1 VEKDMLKN
9 LFKKTTPEQKFW
21 GWFRKN
27 EDKFYQMTQLDREVL
42 FDLLSEQLHK
52 IHENLAFEFNSKP
65 DQNGIRELVISAD
78 GIAELIPYVIKLVN
92 IAPKMERWKITAFRQ
107 PMDENIE
114 INFNG
119 YTISANTVY
128 FRYQYSEDGTQLDA
142 NLYIEGYEE
151 DLIGAIY
158 LLLDS
163 LVGEYQVMTKLRYLE
178 FEELTD
184 KDQLTPLKEI
194 SNIINEL

>member
-1 VEKDMLKN
+1 MLNN
-9 LFKKTTPEQKFW
+9 LFKKLTPEQKFW
-21 GWFRKN
+21 EWFRKN

-42 FDLLSEQLHK
+42 FDVLSEQLHK
-52 IHENLAFEFNSKP
+52 IHEDLAFEFSAEP

-114 INFNG
+114 INFKG

-128 FRYQYSEDGTQLDA
+128 FRYQFSEDGTQLDA
-142 NLYIEGYEE
+142 NLYIDGYEE

-163 LVGEYQVMTKLRYLE
+163 LVGEYNVMTKLRYLE

-184 KDQLTPLKEI
+184 KDQLIPLKEI
-194 SNIINEL
+194 SKIINE